1 MYYWFFIA
9 AIAVFVFSNFQDSS
23 SESTDGY
30 MSPRMQVLQGVLPS
44 DVNCKS
50 GFELIFK
57 TSNSMP
63 FCVKPETAK
72 RLVERGWGTATLN
85 SQIIEKPKTSL
96 PSSHMFEIIPAASGT
111 ALNFYV
117 YDDDLNTSPNGIDII
132 STSGLIEATINGV
145 QIEIPSKMVE
155 TSPSSGKFYL
165 RIALPD
171 TVNGEELDQDDI
183 VLVRY
188 NDESDAAGETRVVSS
203 SFPLSKAFAN
213 LELADGGKRIG
224 HEFTL
229 RIYEPDANLDSK
241 RTDRISLSLLE
252 FRSGSIRTTLANP
265 VFSANSG
272 FLIETG
278 PNTNIFEVKIKIP
291 RSIDGKTIHIGDWYE
306 IRYIDSSTPSG
317 TAEKVVLKERIG

>member
-1 MYYWFFIA
+1 MYYWFFLA
-9 AIAVFVFSNFQDSS
+9 AIAVLLFSSFQDSS

-50 GFELIFK
+50 GFDLIFK
-57 TSNSMP
+57 ASNNMP

-72 RLVERGWGTATLN
+72 KLVERGWAITI
-85 SQIIEKPKTSL
+85 SQQIIEKSKTSL
-96 PSSHMFEIIPAASGT
+96 PSSNMFEVIPAASGT

-183 VLVRY
+183 VVVKY
-188 NDESDAAGETRVVSS
+188 NDQSDVAGDTRVVSS
-203 SFPLSKAFAN
+203 SFALSKAFAN

-241 RTDRISLSLLE
+241 NEDKISLGSFE
-252 FRSGSIRTTLANP
+252 FRSGGIRTTLANP
-265 VFSANSG
+265 VFNARPSY
-272 FLIETG
+272 LLEIG
-278 PNTNIFEVKIKIP
+278 PNSNTFEVKLEIP
-291 RSIDGKTIHIGDWYE
+291 RSIDGKIIHIGDWYE
-306 IRYIDSSTPSG
+306 IRYIDTSTPSG
-317 TAEKVVLKERIG
+317 TSEKVILKERIG